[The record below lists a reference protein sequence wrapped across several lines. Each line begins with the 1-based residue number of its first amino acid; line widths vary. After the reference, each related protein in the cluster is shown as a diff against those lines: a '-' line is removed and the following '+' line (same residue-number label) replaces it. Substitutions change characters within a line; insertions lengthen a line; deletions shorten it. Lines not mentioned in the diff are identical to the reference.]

1 MHEVSLNLECNPLA
15 QSSLKKI
22 LIDNTNS
29 YSPRKKNF
37 KESSLNNRFEL
48 DLNELIYGST
58 GYEVVYLDDNQILN
72 LSQHEDINIVDAEN
86 ILKLFKETENIEK
99 VDDLVLTDKTFNTKN
114 SFVELS
120 QQNHDQH
127 SMPLTSP
134 VLKTSKSDLFQ
145 HPNLQSFT
153 GKTFN
158 TKKSKVEFSQ
168 QNHDQNSVSLTRP
181 VLENN
186 SDIFQH
192 PNIQNFTDK
201 TFNTEN
207 SFVELSQQNQVQHS
221 MPLPRPVLETS
232 NSDLFQ
238 HPNFQNFTEEIFNT
252 KNSLNESS
260 QQNRDQHSMLL
271 TNPDLETSKSDLFQ
285 HPNLQ
290 NFSSIEGKYSKKKKS
305 QSIINTI
312 ISLSE
317 TLRIQENDLDTFDTD
332 SEDQILVDKK
342 TLKRLL
348 DLVMNSKPVQAIA
361 KKEQLYCGFCLI
373 KFNSSINL
381 YKHLSNFHLNGINK
395 EKDAERCLNKSQFF
409 MCQICKKTFASKNVL
424 DQHELSHLDWK
435 NYICTL
441 CGLRFVGAQL
451 FLTHTKSHLNGEE
464 INHLTC
470 LECNVDFKTELL
482 FESHLKNEHNWK
494 SVMLSSTNQLQIN
507 EITSSQDA
515 NAAQNMENP
524 EIFCSD
530 YFIFRCNKCCKCFS
544 NNESVVAHMNF
555 MHKNILCKQCDI
567 FFSYMTDYDR
577 HMADHL
583 IGEHFECSICKM
595 HFPSSE
601 SLQQHFDSK
610 HTVSKELHSMSQ
622 TITPLECKICFEKF
636 INVQDIW
643 IHANYHFSKKDNILS
658 ANEILGKTEIVP
670 SEDDCVDSFK
680 LFALSLHKSQLNNC
694 NLFLD
699 ENQGVICVFCH
710 NIMPLGEHKNHINK
724 HMFLPSFSYM
734 KPSSREL
741 TPKKNAKVDHN
752 KKVSSKKTLQNL
764 NSEEISDNDEFV
776 NNLLSKVDMT
786 QIFNILMG
794 EQDTEMPK
802 SEVLNNLQNNNYL
815 QSVSN
820 ENFTFFPDDSNR
832 NFKSYYELLESSPEK
847 HDIHERNF
855 TCSNFNEEMPQDI
868 SWNMRTSLNSADYQP
883 VSSENLQPSF
893 RDCRNNFALSEND
906 FHKITET
913 LNFDLIDSSTKG
925 NNHFG
930 TRTEVTKNSFVS
942 SSDIPDEQLQ
952 NVNITEPSRFDL
964 TNTITDKVSLYDKSK
979 VDLNLHLSDKSDI
992 SKLERIYD
1000 NSKKYKCA
1008 FCRYSS
1014 NNTQHI
1020 QEHTNSHTGER
1031 PFKCSECA
1039 INYTSKTA
1047 LRRHC
1052 SRKHKN
1058 AEKKFKCDQCE
1069 YKTYQLSTLNT
1080 HKKIH
1085 LTENHLKCDKCGY
1098 TCYSKARLEQHI
1110 RSHTGLKP
1118 YKCKNCNRKYA
1129 NKYYMRMHEVKCQ
1142 SMKLQDINNHASL
1155 NETDISYIIDEI
1167 PSSRDEVFLSNQSLE
1182 HYLQNF
1188 DPNKN
1193 TTETNFSAE
1202 NLDNTSFNKQVLD
1215 SRKVL
1220 SINEL
1225 IANAEVNLPDISID
1239 QQLNI
1244 CLVSLAEKP
1253 ADLKLQQTNKDDNN
1267 KDGNNNNNIS
1277 NKEQSIASKRPK
1289 RKKRSILGY
1298 KKHRKVFQPGD
1309 KEKNVEKSFES
1320 LKTQEKTHL
1329 EKTLESAKVRGSAR
1343 RSQTNLTSSNS
1354 SCLDENIVSNK
1365 TSLVRRSARKVQN
1378 NLDSGNPSYQMES
1391 LCINKP
1397 SKTNHN
1403 GETVLKENVATFLP
1417 SSYYN
1422 GIECLASTLSNL
1434 NSDSNAISIGS
1445 NASNKTLDKNTVAN
1459 SSNKQSAIKSIPYER
1474 DLISI
1479 EEKTSNRLNKKF
1491 PSQRKSTRI
1500 NNISN
1505 SNVDLRVFSGSSE
1518 KLLKTKPSFNLSEF
1532 TLRIDKIT

>member
-1 MHEVSLNLECNPLA
+1 MHEVSLNLECNPFA

-22 LIDNTNS
+22 LVNDTNS
-29 YSPRKKNF
+29 CSPRKKNF
-37 KESSLNNRFEL
+37 KELSLNNLFEL
-48 DLNELIYGST
+48 DLNELINGST
-58 GYEVVYLDDNQILN
+58 GYEVVYLDDNQVLN
-72 LSQHEDINIVDAEN
+72 LSQHEDIDIVDAEN
-86 ILKLFKETENIEK
+86 ILKLFKETENIDK
-99 VDDLVLTDKTFNTKN
+99 VDDSVLTDKTFNTKN
-114 SFVELS
+114 SFIELSQQNHHQRSMPLTSPVLETLKSDLFQHSNLQNFTGKNFNTKKSIVELS

-127 SMPLTSP
+127 CM
-134 VLKTSKSDLFQ
+134 
-145 HPNLQSFT
+145 
-153 GKTFN
+153 
-158 TKKSKVEFSQ
+158 
-168 QNHDQNSVSLTRP
+168 SLTRP
-181 VLENN
+181 VLEKSN
-186 SDIFQH
+186 SDIFQY
-192 PNIQNFTDK
+192 PNLQNFTDK

-207 SFVELSQQNQVQHS
+207 SFVALSQQNHVQHS
-221 MPLPRPVLETS
+221 MPLPRPILETS
-232 NSDLFQ
+232 NSDLYQ
-238 HPNFQNFTEEIFNT
+238 HPNFQNFSEEIFNT
-252 KNSLNESS
+252 KNSLIKSS
-260 QQNRDQHSMLL
+260 QQNHDQHSMLL

-290 NFSSIEGKYSKKKKS
+290 NFSSIEGKYSMKKKS

-317 TLRIQENDLDTFDTD
+317 TLRIKENDLDTLDTD

-373 KFNSSINL
+373 KFNSSVNL
-381 YKHLSNFHLNGINK
+381 YKHLSNFHLNGNNK
-395 EKDAERCLNKSQFF
+395 EKDAERSLNKSQLF
-409 MCQICKKTFASKNVL
+409 MCQICKKIFASKNVL

-435 NYICTL
+435 NYICSL

-451 FLTHTKSHLNGEE
+451 FLTHTKSHSNGEE

-470 LECNVDFKTELL
+470 LECNIDFKTELL

-515 NAAQNMENP
+515 NAAQNMDNS
-524 EIFCSD
+524 EIFYSD
-530 YFIFRCNKCCKCFS
+530 HFIFRCNKCCKCFS

-567 FFSYMTDYDR
+567 FFSYMTDYDQ

-583 IGEHFECSICKM
+583 IGERFECSICKM
-595 HFPSSE
+595 YFPSSE

-610 HTVSKELHSMSQ
+610 HTLSKEFLSKEIHSMSQ
-622 TITPLECKICFEKF
+622 TITPLECKICLEKF
-636 INVQDIW
+636 VNVQDIW

-670 SEDDCVDSFK
+670 SEDDRVDSFK
-680 LFALSLHKSQLNNC
+680 LLALSLHKSQLNNC

-724 HMFLPSFSYM
+724 HMFLPSFCYM
-734 KPSSREL
+734 KSSSREL
-741 TPKKNAKVDHN
+741 TPKKNAKVDYN
-752 KKVSSKKTLQNL
+752 KKVSSKKTFQNL
-764 NSEEISDNDEFV
+764 NSEGISNNDEFV

-794 EQDTEMPK
+794 EQDTEIPK
-802 SEVLNNLQNNNYL
+802 SEVSNNLQNNNCL

-820 ENFTFFPDDSNR
+820 ENFSFFPDDSNR

-847 HDIHERNF
+847 HDTHERNF
-855 TCSNFNEEMPQDI
+855 TCSNFNEDMPPDI
-868 SWNMRTSLNSADYQP
+868 SWNMRTSLNPADYQP

-893 RDCRNNFALSEND
+893 SDCRNNFALSEND

-913 LNFDLIDSSTKG
+913 LNFDLIDSSTRG
-925 NNHFG
+925 NDHFG

-964 TNTITDKVSLYDKSK
+964 TNTVTDKISSYCDKSK
-979 VDLNLHLSDKSDI
+979 VDLNLDLSAKSDI

-1008 FCRYSS
+1008 YCRYSS

-1031 PFKCSECA
+1031 PFKCNECA

-1058 AEKKFKCDQCE
+1058 AEKNFKCDQCE

-1129 NKYYMRMHEVKCQ
+1129 NKYYMRVHEVKCQ
-1142 SMKLQDINNHASL
+1142 LMKLQDLNVHASL
-1155 NETDISYIIDEI
+1155 NETDMSYIIDEI
-1167 PSSRDEVFLSNQSLE
+1167 PSSRNEVFLSNQSLE
-1182 HYLQNF
+1182 HYIQNF

-1193 TTETNFSAE
+1193 TTETNFSTA

-1220 SINEL
+1220 SVNEL
-1225 IANAEVNLPDISID
+1225 IANAEINLPDIPID

-1244 CLVSLAEKP
+1244 CLVSSVEKP
-1253 ADLKLQQTNKDDNN
+1253 ADLKLQQIESKDENNN
-1267 KDGNNNNNIS
+1267 K
-1277 NKEQSIASKRPK
+1277 EESITSKRLK
-1289 RKKRSILGY
+1289 RKKRKTIFGY

-1309 KEKNVEKSFES
+1309 AEKNVEKSFES

-1329 EKTLESAKVRGSAR
+1329 EKTSESAK
-1343 RSQTNLTSSNS
+1343 
-1354 SCLDENIVSNK
+1354 
-1365 TSLVRRSARKVQN
+1365 
-1378 NLDSGNPSYQMES
+1378 
-1391 LCINKP
+1391 
-1397 SKTNHN
+1397 
-1403 GETVLKENVATFLP
+1403 GETLLKENLASFLP

-1422 GIECLASTLSNL
+1422 GIECLASTLSKV
-1434 NSDSNAISIGS
+1434 NSDSNALSIVS
-1445 NASNKTLDKNTVAN
+1445 NASNKTSLDKNAAAN
-1459 SSNKQSAIKSIPYER
+1459 SSNKQSTIKSIPYER

-1479 EEKTSNRLNKKF
+1479 EEKTSNGLSKKF
-1491 PSQRKSTRI
+1491 QSQRKSTRI
-1500 NNISN
+1500 NNIFN
-1505 SNVDLRVFSGSSE
+1505 SNVNLRVFSASSE
-1518 KLLKTKPSFNLSEF
+1518 KLLETKPNFNLSEF